1 MLLVLALM
9 AAAAWSADYL
19 AAVFGVKHVGASR
32 QAMAGVGAGSLLG
45 IVGGLPGLLLG
56 PIAGAM
62 NGQWVARRNR
72 AQATCAGLAAVVKL
86 GTGLAMVVVFGL
98 AYLI

>member
-1 MLLVLALM
+1 
-9 AAAAWSADYL
+9 
-19 AAVFGVKHVGASR
+19 VFGVKHVGASR
-32 QAMAGVGAGSLLG
+32 QAMAGVGARSLLG

-72 AQATCAGLAAVVKL
+72 AQATCAGLAASLSFLLAAVVKL